1 MADYHVNYDKDDE
14 QWKVNRSG
22 GERSSGNFDTQAD
35 AIDRA
40 NQLTAGS
47 GGGEVNIHRKGNY
60 SGRGLSPSGGQWIW
74 PVVKR
79 PMGSSSWMTAL

>member
-47 GGGEVNIHRKGNY
+47 GGGEVNIHRKDNNQIRDKNTIGKDDPFPP
-60 SGRGLSPSGGQWIW
+60 RG
-74 PVVKR
+74 
-79 PMGSSSWMTAL
+79 

>member
-47 GGGEVNIHRKGNY
+47 GGGEVNIHRKDNNQIRDKNTIGKDDPLPP
-60 SGRGLSPSGGQWIW
+60 RG
-74 PVVKR
+74 
-79 PMGSSSWMTAL
+79 